1 MSHNHLVSASGRPLS
16 SRWLSVV
23 VLIWIGQAVSIVTS
37 YAASFAAVWYVT
49 ETTESALMLALMSIC
64 AYLPQG
70 LLSPVGGVAA
80 DRFNRKIVLIAADLS
95 VGVVSLAMGFVILLG
110 DLSIGAILVLVVARS
125 AGQAFHSPAMMATMP
140 MLVPE
145 KHLLRINTIDQLLL
159 SLVGVGAP
167 ALGITLYTALGFHTV
182 MFLDFAGACIAC
194 LGLLPASIPS
204 TWRGAAADGEPAA
217 ERRGL
222 VAEVRAGWDALASNR
237 GLLMLVGLLTL
248 VMVAF
253 GPTGSLY
260 PLMTYSHFG
269 GDGYMASVAEAVFAG
284 GMLVGSV
291 ILMAWGGGRR
301 LVLLIAGASTFF
313 GLCCVAAGLLAP
325 SMFWVF
331 VGICGLMGFVC
342 AYFNGPMVTLVQRW
356 VPEEK
361 MGRALGFVT
370 MAMGLATPVGIAL
383 GGVAAEALGVAP
395 FFAVDGV
402 VCTAL
407 GILLY
412 LPRSV
417 RALDRQ
423 TTAPEENAGE
433 ASAG

>member
-1 MSHNHLVSASGRPLS
+1 MSQTQPLSASGRPLS
-16 SRWLSVV
+16 PHWLSII
-23 VLIWIGQAVSIVTS
+23 VLIWVGQAVSIVTS

-49 ETTESALMLALMSIC
+49 ETTGSALMLALMSIC

-70 LLSPVGGVAA
+70 LLSPVGGVVA
-80 DRFNRKIVLIAADLS
+80 DRFNRKVVLIVADFT
-95 VGVVSLAMGFVILLG
+95 VGLVSLVMGFVILMG

-167 ALGITLYTALGFHTV
+167 ALGITLYTVLGFHTV

-194 LGLLPASIPS
+194 LALLPARIPS
-204 TWRGAAADGEPAA
+204 TWKGATADGEPTA
-217 ERRGL
+217 EHHGVL
-222 VAEVRAGWDALASNR
+222 AEVRAGWQALASNR

-248 VMVAF
+248 VMVGF

-284 GMLVGSV
+284 GMLVGST
-291 ILMAWGGGRR
+291 ILMAWGGGKR
-301 LVLLIAGASTFF
+301 LVLLIAGASVIF
-313 GLCCVAAGLLAP
+313 GLLCLVAGLLP
-325 SMFWVF
+325 SSMFWAF
-331 VGICGLMGFVC
+331 VVLCAGMGFVC
-342 AYFNGPMVTLVQRW
+342 AYFNGPMVTLVQRS
-356 VPEEK
+356 VSEEK
-361 MGRALGFVT
+361 MGRVLGFVT
-370 MAMGLATPVGIAL
+370 MAMGLATPVGIAI
-383 GGVAAEALGVAP
+383 GGVAAEAIGVAP
-395 FFAVDGV
+395 FFAIDGLICAVLGV
-402 VCTAL
+402 V
-407 GILLY
+407 LY

-417 RALDRQ
+417 RALD
-423 TTAPEENAGE
+423 GE
-433 ASAG
+433 